1 MDNFSC
7 RSGYTSTPTISIS
20 APSVGIGTFIKSDGT
35 VGVGSTA
42 TATATVSGG
51 SVNAITITNPGLG
64 YTIGVPRVLVSSPS
78 LTQKTITGFETLDTK
93 GFSGIVTGISTTTS
107 GSNLAFEFH
116 LRTSSSDLSIP
127 ANSIAADTPIY
138 IFDTRIGTGVTSM
151 DVTGVSTVGLGT
163 IFVDNVYHLVNTV
176 HASGTIGIITC
187 MIENNTSVVGLASTG
202 SELNPVWR
210 FSWSKLS
217 GGSITAGIS
226 IEVTGLTVDAGL
238 SSFPT
243 IQRRGG
249 GIGYRQTGAL
259 DEWL

>member
-1 MDNFSC
+1 MTIVSGG
-7 RSGYTSTPTISIS
+7 SGYTSIPTISIS
-20 APSVGIGTFIKSDGT
+20 APPVGIGTFIKSDGT

-42 TATATVSGG
+42 TATVTVAGG
-51 SVNAITITNPGLG
+51 SVNTVTITNPGLG
-64 YTIGVPRVLVSSPS
+64 YTIAPRVLVSSPS
-78 LTQKTITGFETLDTK
+78 LTQKTITGFGTADTK

-107 GSNLAFEFH
+107 GSNLAFKFH
-116 LRTSSSDLSIP
+116 LSTSPNDFETDSIP
-127 ANSIAADTPIY
+127 SGTPIY

-163 IFVDNVYHLVNTV
+163 TFVDNIYHLVDTV
-176 HASGTIGIITC
+176 YADGTLGIITC

-202 SELNPVWR
+202 SELNPVGR
-210 FSWSKLS
+210 FSWGKLS

-226 IEVTGLTVDAGL
+226 IGVTGLTIDAGL

-259 DEWL
+259 DE